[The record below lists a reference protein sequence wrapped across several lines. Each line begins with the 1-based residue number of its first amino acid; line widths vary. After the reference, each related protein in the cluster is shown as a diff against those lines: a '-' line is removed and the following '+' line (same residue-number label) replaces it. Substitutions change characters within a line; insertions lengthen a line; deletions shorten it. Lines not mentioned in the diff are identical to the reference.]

1 VKEVDG
7 MIRIFPGSAPIR
19 GNGENLDPAE
29 RARLRAAAL
38 HARRVYP
45 GDLGILAS
53 RELTELADFGMRHDR
68 DALIP
73 RLATAI
79 LAMPAPP
86 RDAREGPTG
95 EPEPGG
101 RGWPR

>member
-1 VKEVDG
+1 
-7 MIRIFPGSAPIR
+7 MIRLFPGAAPVR
-19 GNGENLDPAE
+19 GHGEALDPAE

-45 GDLGILAS
+45 GDLGVLAS
-53 RELTELADFGMRHDR
+53 RELTALAEFGMRFDR

-79 LAMPAPP
+79 LAMAAPQP
-86 RDAREGPTG
+86 DAQD
-95 EPEPGG
+95 G
-101 RGWPR
+101 RAGAG

>member
-1 VKEVDG
+1 
-7 MIRIFPGSAPIR
+7 MNRLFPGPAPLR
-19 GNGENLDPAE
+19 GDGTDLDPAE

-45 GDLGILAS
+45 GDLGVLAS
-53 RELTELADFGMRHDR
+53 REITALAEFGMRFDH

-79 LAMPAPP
+79 LAVPAQP
-86 RDAREGPTG
+86 DAGEGRPG
-95 EPEPGG
+95 EADGPSRSWAAGAGPG
-101 RGWPR
+101 RT